1 MIPTVLISSLTCL
14 TIILSVLFFPEIRI
28 GKKTIGVYWIIA
40 LIGALAL
47 LLSRRITFSAL
58 WSGLTAETAV
68 NPLKILLLFL
78 SMTALSVFL
87 DEIGFFRYLAGKA
100 IRIAGERQTVLFYTL
115 YGLVSILTV
124 FTSNDVIIL
133 TFTPFICY
141 FTRCAGIDPLPYL
154 VSEFV
159 AANTWSMALLIGNPT
174 NIYLGGSAGIGFGEY
189 ISVMI
194 LPTLF
199 AGLTSLLVLRLLFHR
214 QLREPIDP
222 VWIEEE
228 KPDPVW
234 LPVGLA
240 HLLLCTALLA
250 VGSYIGLEMWIVSL
264 GFAASLFLFVSV
276 IALIRKRKPRK
287 LLRTVRRLPWPLVP
301 FVLSMFTL
309 VLSLSAYGVTE
320 KIASLLGDRA
330 PILFYGSLSALTAN
344 LVNNIPMS
352 VLFSSVLADGA
363 LTGTGLSAGIYATVI
378 GSNLGAFLT
387 PLGALAG
394 IMWASLLARAGV
406 SFSFKK
412 FTLYGVLI
420 AIPSLAAALF
430 GLWLRLGV

>member
-1 MIPTVLISSLTCL
+1 MIATVLISALTCL
-14 TIILSVLFFPEIRI
+14 LIILSVLLFPEVRI
-28 GKKTIGVYWIIA
+28 GKKKIGVYWIIA
-40 LIGALAL
+40 LIGALSL
-47 LLSRRITFSAL
+47 ILTRRISLPALFAGLSAR
-58 WSGLTAETAV
+58 SAV
-68 NPLKILLLFL
+68 NPIKILVLFL

-87 DEIGFFRYLAGKA
+87 DEIGFFRYLAGAA
-100 IRIAGERQTVLFYTL
+100 IKVAGDRQTVLFYTL

-159 AANTWSMALLIGNPT
+159 AANTWSMALIIGNPT
-174 NIYLGGSAGIGFGEY
+174 NIYLGGSAGITFGEY
-189 ISVMI
+189 LSVMA

-199 AGLTSLLVLRLLFHR
+199 AGLISLVVLRLLFRR
-214 QLREPIDP
+214 QLAEPMDP
-222 VWIEEE
+222 IWTEEE
-228 KPDPVW
+228 KPDRV
-234 LPVGLA
+234 LLTIGLS

-250 VGSYIGLEMWIVSL
+250 VGSYVGFEMWAVSL
-264 GFAASLFLFVSV
+264 GFAVSLFLFVSV
-276 IALIRKRKPRK
+276 VYLIRRKPPRVIA
-287 LLRTVRRLPWPLVP
+287 RTARRLPWPLVP

-309 VLSLSAYGVTE
+309 VLSLSAYGVTQ
-320 KIASLLGDRA
+320 KIGAFLGDRA
-330 PILFYGSLSALTAN
+330 VILSYGGLSCLAAN

-352 VLFSSVLADGA
+352 VLFSSVLSDGA
-363 LTGTGLSAGIYATVI
+363 LTGTNLTAGIYSTVI

-394 IMWASLLARAGV
+394 IMWASMLNRAGV

-412 FTLYGVLI
+412 FTLYGVILVS
-420 AIPSLAAALF
+420 PSLAAALL
-430 GLWLRLGV
+430 GLYLRLAV

>member
-1 MIPTVLISSLTCL
+1 MIPTVLIASLTCL
-14 TIILSVLFFPEIRI
+14 CIILSVLFFPEIRI
-28 GKKTIGVYWIIA
+28 GKKKIGVYWIIA
-40 LIGALAL
+40 LIGALL
-47 LLSRRITFSAL
+47 LVFTRRIAFSDL
-58 WSGLTAETAV
+58 WAGLTEATAV
-68 NPLKILLLFL
+68 NPLKILVLFL

-87 DEIGFFRYLAGKA
+87 DEIGFFRYLAGAAIKA
-100 IRIAGERQTVLFYTL
+100 AGEKQTVLFYTL
-115 YGLVSILTV
+115 YALVSVLTV

-189 ISVMI
+189 VSVMA

-199 AGLTSLLVLRLLFHR
+199 AGLASLLVLRLLFRR
-214 QLREPIDP
+214 QLSEPIDP
-222 VWIEEE
+222 IWVEED
-228 KPDPVW
+228 KPDRIL

-240 HLLLCTALLA
+240 HLLLCTILLA
-250 VGSYIGLEMWIVSL
+250 IGPYVGIPMWCVSL
-264 GFAASLFLFVSV
+264 GFALSLFLFV
-276 IALIRKRKPRK
+276 ALISLFRRRKPRE
-287 LLRTVRRLPWPLVP
+287 LYRTVRRLPWPLVP

-309 VLSLSAYGVTE
+309 VLSLSAYGVTG
-320 KIASLLGDRA
+320 KIGAFLGERA
-330 PILFYGSLSALTAN
+330 VILSYGGLSCLAAN

-352 VLFSSVLADGA
+352 VLFSSVLSDGGLA
-363 LTGTGLSAGIYATVI
+363 GSSLSAGIYATVI

-394 IMWASLLARAGV
+394 IMWASLLNRAGV

-412 FTLYGVLI
+412 FTFYGILLV
-420 AIPSLAAALF
+420 IPSLFAALL
-430 GLWLRLGV
+430 GLYLRIGI

>member
-1 MIPTVLISSLTCL
+1 MILTLLIASLTCL
-14 TIILSVLFFPEIRI
+14 CIILSVLFFPETRI
-28 GKKTIGVYWIIA
+28 GKKKIGVYWIIA
-40 LIGALAL
+40 LIGALL
-47 LLSRRITFSAL
+47 LLLTRRIAL
-58 WSGLTAETAV
+58 SDLLSGLTAQTAV
-68 NPLKILLLFL
+68 NPLKILVLFL

-87 DEIGFFRYLAGKA
+87 DEIGFFRYLAGAAIKA
-100 IRIAGERQTVLFYTL
+100 AGERQTVLFYTL
-115 YGLVSILTV
+115 YALVSVLTV

-189 ISVMI
+189 VSVMA

-199 AGLTSLLVLRLLFHR
+199 AGLASLLVLRILFRR
-214 QLREPIDP
+214 QLAEPIDP
-222 VWIEEE
+222 IWTEEE
-228 KPDPVW
+228 KPDRVL

-240 HLLLCTALLA
+240 HLLLCTVLLA
-250 VGSYIGLEMWIVSL
+250 VGPYVGIAMWCVSL
-264 GFAASLFLFVSV
+264 GFALSLFLFVAV
-276 IALIRKRKPRK
+276 ISLIRRRRPRE
-287 LLRTVRRLPWPLVP
+287 LLRTARRLPWPLVP

-309 VLSLSAYGVTE
+309 VLSLSYYGVTG
-320 KIASLLGDRA
+320 KIGAFLGDRA
-330 PILFYGSLSALTAN
+330 VILSYGGLSCLCAN

-352 VLFSSVLADGA
+352 VLFSSVLSDGGLVEA
-363 LTGTGLSAGIYATVI
+363 KLTAGVYATVI

-394 IMWASLLARAGV
+394 IMWSSLLNRAGV

-412 FTLYGVLI
+412 FTLYGVILV
-420 AIPSLAAALF
+420 IPSLAAALLGLYLRF
-430 GLWLRLGV
+430 GV

>member
-1 MIPTVLISSLTCL
+1 
-14 TIILSVLFFPEIRI
+14 
-28 GKKTIGVYWIIA
+28 
-40 LIGALAL
+40 
-47 LLSRRITFSAL
+47 
-58 WSGLTAETAV
+58 
-68 NPLKILLLFL
+68 
-78 SMTALSVFL
+78 MTALSVFL
-87 DEIGFFRYLAGKA
+87 DEIGFFRYLAGAAIKA
-100 IRIAGERQTVLFYTL
+100 AGEKQTVLFYTL
-115 YGLVSILTV
+115 YALVSVLTV

-189 ISVMI
+189 VSVMA

-199 AGLTSLLVLRLLFHR
+199 AGLASLLVLQLLFRR
-214 QLREPIDP
+214 QLSEPIDP
-222 VWIEEE
+222 IWVEEE
-228 KPDPVW
+228 KPDRIL

-240 HLLLCTALLA
+240 HLLLCTILLA
-250 VGSYIGLEMWIVSL
+250 IGPYVGIPMWCVSL
-264 GFAASLFLFVSV
+264 GFALSLFLFVT
-276 IALIRKRKPRK
+276 LISLFRRRKPRE
-287 LLRTVRRLPWPLVP
+287 LYRTVRRLPWPLVP

-309 VLSLSAYGVTE
+309 VLSLSAYGVTG
-320 KIASLLGDRA
+320 KIGAFLGDRA
-330 PILFYGSLSALTAN
+330 VILSYGGLSCLAAN

-352 VLFSSVLADGA
+352 VLFSSVLSDGGLA
-363 LTGTGLSAGIYATVI
+363 GSSLSAGIYATVI

-394 IMWASLLARAGV
+394 IMWASLLNRAGV

-412 FTLYGVLI
+412 FTFYGILLV
-420 AIPSLAAALF
+420 IPSLFAALL
-430 GLWLRLGV
+430 GLYLRIGV

>member
-14 TIILSVLFFPEIRI
+14 LIILSVLFFPEISVGR
-28 GKKTIGVYWIIA
+28 KRIGVYWIIA
-40 LIGALAL
+40 LFGALSL
-47 LLSRRITFSAL
+47 LLSQRITFSAL
-58 WSGLTAETAV
+58 FAGLSAKTAV
-68 NPLKILLLFL
+68 NPIKILVLFL

-87 DEIGFFRYLAGKA
+87 DEIGFFRYIAGAA
-100 IRIAGERQTVLFYTL
+100 IKVAGERQTVLFYTL
-115 YGLVSILTV
+115 YGLVSLLTV

-189 ISVMI
+189 LSVMA

-199 AGLTSLLVLRLLFHR
+199 AGLTSLLVLRLLFRR
-214 QLREPIDP
+214 QLAEPMDP
-222 VWIEEE
+222 IWTEEP
-228 KPDPVW
+228 KPQP
-234 LPVGLA
+234 LLLGIGLA

-250 VGSYIGLEMWIVSL
+250 VSSYVGFEMWMISL
-264 GFAASLFLFVSV
+264 GFAVSLFLFVSV
-276 IALIRKRKPRK
+276 VSAVRRKAPRE
-287 LLRTVRRLPWPLVP
+287 LLRTARRLPWPLVP
-301 FVLSMFTL
+301 FVLSMFTI
-309 VLSLSAYGVTE
+309 VLSLSSYGVTGR
-320 KIASLLGDRA
+320 IGAFLGDRA
-330 PILFYGSLSALTAN
+330 VILSYGGLSCLAAN

-352 VLFSSVLADGA
+352 VLFSSVLSDGGLTGKA
-363 LTGTGLSAGIYATVI
+363 LTAGIYSTVI

-394 IMWASLLARAGV
+394 IMWASLLNRAGV

-412 FTLYGVLI
+412 FTLYGAILV
-420 AIPSLAAALF
+420 IPSLAAALL
-430 GLWLRLGV
+430 GLYLRLGA

>member
-1 MIPTVLISSLTCL
+1 MIPTILIASLTCL
-14 TIILSVLFFPEIRI
+14 AIILSVLLFPEVRI
-28 GKKTIGVYWIIA
+28 GKKKVGLYWIIA
-40 LIGALAL
+40 LIGAFAL
-47 LLSRRITFSAL
+47 LATGRIGLPVL
-58 WSGLTAETAV
+58 WDGLTTGTAV
-68 NPLKILLLFL
+68 NPLKILVLFL

-87 DEIGFFRYLAGKA
+87 DEIGFFRYLAGAAIKA
-100 IRIAGERQTVLFYTL
+100 AGDNQIVLFYTL
-115 YGLVSILTV
+115 YALVSVLTV

-189 ISVMI
+189 VSVMA

-199 AGLTSLLVLRLLFHR
+199 AGLASLLVLRLLFRR
-214 QLREPIDP
+214 QLAEPIDP
-222 VWIEEE
+222 IWTEEE
-228 KPDPVW
+228 KPDRIL

-250 VGSYIGLEMWIVSL
+250 IGPYLGIEMWIVSL
-264 GFAASLFLFVSV
+264 GFAVSLFLFVSV
-276 IALIRKRKPRK
+276 ISLCRRKKPTD
-287 LLRTVRRLPWPLVP
+287 LLRTARRLPWPLVP

-309 VLSLSAYGVTE
+309 VLSLSAYGVTGR
-320 KIASLLGDRA
+320 IGAFLGDRA
-330 PILFYGSLSALTAN
+330 VIFSYGGLSCLFAN

-352 VLFSSVLADGA
+352 VLFSSVLSDGGLAGNA
-363 LTGTGLSAGIYATVI
+363 LTAGVYATVI

-394 IMWASLLARAGV
+394 IMWSSLLNRAGV

-412 FTLYGVLI
+412 FTLYGVILV
-420 AIPSLAAALF
+420 IPSLAAALLGLYLRF
-430 GLWLRLGV
+430 GV

>member
-1 MIPTVLISSLTCL
+1 MIATVLIASLTCL

-28 GKKTIGVYWIIA
+28 GKKKIGVYWIIS
-40 LIGALAL
+40 LIGALTL
-47 LLSRRITFSAL
+47 LLSRRILISAL
-58 WSGLTAETAV
+58 WAGLTAETAI
-68 NPLKILLLFL
+68 NPLKILVLFL

-87 DEIGFFRYLAGKA
+87 DEIGFFRFLAGAA
-100 IRIAGERQTVLFYTL
+100 IKVAGERQTVLFYTL
-115 YGLVSILTV
+115 YGLVSLLTV

-174 NIYLGGSAGIGFGEY
+174 NIYLGGSSGVGFGEY
-189 ISVMI
+189 LSVMA

-199 AGLTSLLVLRLLFHR
+199 AGFTSLLVLRVLFHR
-214 QLREPIDP
+214 QLAEPMDP
-222 VWIEEE
+222 VWTEEE
-228 KPDPVW
+228 KPDR
-234 LPVGLA
+234 LFLILGLA
-240 HLLLCTALLA
+240 HLLLCTVLLA

-264 GFAASLFLFVSV
+264 GFVVSLFLCATVVSFSRRR
-276 IALIRKRKPRK
+276 APRE
-287 LLRTVRRLPWPLVP
+287 LFRTARRLPWPLVP

-309 VLSLSAYGVTE
+309 VLSLSSYGVTGR
-320 KIASLLGDRA
+320 IGALLGERGV
-330 PILFYGSLSALTAN
+330 ILSYGALSCLAAN

-352 VLFSSVLADGA
+352 VLFSSVLSDGA
-363 LTGTGLSAGIYATVI
+363 LTGANLTEGIYATVI

-394 IMWASLLARAGV
+394 IMWASMLRRAGV

-412 FTLYGVLI
+412 FTFYGMLLV
-420 AIPSLAAALF
+420 IPSLAAALF
-430 GLWLRLGV
+430 GLYLRLRL

>member
-1 MIPTVLISSLTCL
+1 MIPTILISSLTCL
-14 TIILSVLFFPEIRI
+14 LIILSVLFFPEIRV
-28 GKKTIGVYWIIA
+28 GKKKIGVYWIIA
-40 LIGALAL
+40 LLGALTL
-47 LLSRRITFSAL
+47 LLSRRITFSRLVA
-58 WSGLTAETAV
+58 GLTAQTAV
-68 NPLKILLLFL
+68 NPIKILVLFL

-87 DEIGFFRYLAGKA
+87 DEIGFFRYIAGAA
-100 IRIAGERQTVLFYTL
+100 IKVAGERQTVLFYTL
-115 YGLVSILTV
+115 YGLVSLLTV

-189 ISVMI
+189 LSVMA

-199 AGLTSLLVLRLLFHR
+199 AGATSLLVLRLLFRR
-214 QLREPIDP
+214 QLAEPMDP
-222 VWIEEE
+222 IWTEEAKPQPLLLWI
-228 KPDPVW
+228 
-234 LPVGLA
+234 GLA

-250 VGSYIGLEMWIVSL
+250 VSSYVGFEMWMISL
-264 GFAASLFLFVSV
+264 GFAVSLFLFVSV
-276 IALIRKRKPRK
+276 ASLIRKKAPRE
-287 LLRTVRRLPWPLVP
+287 LLRTARRLPWPLVP

-309 VLSLSAYGVTE
+309 VLSLSSYGVTE
-320 KIASLLGDRA
+320 KIGAFLGDRA
-330 PILFYGSLSALTAN
+330 VIFSYGGLSCLSAN
-344 LVNNIPMS
+344 LLNNIPMS

-363 LTGTGLSAGIYATVI
+363 LTGAHLSAGIYSSVI

-394 IMWASLLARAGV
+394 IMWASLLSRAGV

-412 FTLYGVLI
+412 FTLYGVILV
-420 AIPSLAAALF
+420 IPSLAAALL

>member
-1 MIPTVLISSLTCL
+1 MIPTVLIASLTCL
-14 TIILSVLFFPEIRI
+14 FIILSVLFFPEIRI
-28 GKKTIGVYWIIA
+28 GKKKIGVYWIIA
-40 LIGALAL
+40 LTGAL
-47 LLSRRITFSAL
+47 LLLLTRRIAFSDL
-58 WSGLTAETAV
+58 WAGLTAATAV
-68 NPLKILLLFL
+68 NPLKILVLFL

-87 DEIGFFRYLAGKA
+87 DEIGFFRYLAGAAIKA
-100 IRIAGERQTVLFYTL
+100 AGESQTVLFYTL
-115 YGLVSILTV
+115 YALVSVLTV

-174 NIYLGGSAGIGFGEY
+174 NIYLGGSAWIGFGEY
-189 ISVMI
+189 VSVMA

-199 AGLTSLLVLRLLFHR
+199 AGLASLLVLRLLFRR

-222 VWIEEE
+222 VWVEEE
-228 KPDPVW
+228 KPDRIL

-240 HLLLCTALLA
+240 HLLLCTVLLA
-250 VGSYIGLEMWIVSL
+250 IGPYVGIAMWCVSL
-264 GFAASLFLFVSV
+264 GFALSLFLIVS
-276 IALIRKRKPRK
+276 LISLFRRRKPRE
-287 LLRTVRRLPWPLVP
+287 LYRTARRLPWPLVP

-309 VLSLSAYGVTE
+309 VLSLSAHGVTG
-320 KIASLLGDRA
+320 KIGAFLGDRA
-330 PILFYGSLSALTAN
+330 VILSYGGLSCLCAN

-352 VLFSSVLADGA
+352 VLFSSVLSDG
-363 LTGTGLSAGIYATVI
+363 GLSGSSLTAGIYSTVI

-394 IMWASLLARAGV
+394 IMWSSLLNRAGV
-406 SFSFKK
+406 PFSFKK
-412 FTLYGVLI
+412 FTFYGILLV
-420 AIPSLAAALF
+420 IPSLAAALF
-430 GLWLRLGV
+430 GLYLRLGA

>member
-1 MIPTVLISSLTCL
+1 MIPTILIASLTAL

-28 GKKTIGVYWIIA
+28 GKKKIGIYWVIA
-40 LIGALAL
+40 LIGAITLI
-47 LLSRRITFSAL
+47 LSRRISLSAL
-58 WSGLTAETAV
+58 WAGLSSETAI
-68 NPLKILLLFL
+68 NPLTILILFL
-78 SMTALSVFL
+78 SMTSLSIFL

-100 IRIAGERQTVLFYTL
+100 IRVAGEKQTVLFYTL

-189 ISVMI
+189 LSVMA

-199 AGLTSLLVLRLLFHR
+199 AGVTSLLVLRLLFAR
-214 QLREPIDP
+214 QLAEPMDP
-222 VWIEEE
+222 IWTEEE
-228 KPDPVW
+228 KPDRVL
-234 LPVGLA
+234 LPIGLA
-240 HLLLCTALLA
+240 HLLLSTVLLA
-250 VGSYIGLEMWIVSL
+250 VGSYIGLPMWIVSL
-264 GFAASLFLFVSV
+264 GFAVSLFLFVLLAS
-276 IALIRKRKPRK
+276 LIRKKRPRE
-287 LLRTVRRLPWPLVP
+287 LARTVRRLPWPLVP
-301 FVLSMFTL
+301 FVLSMFTV
-309 VLSLSAYGVTE
+309 VLTLSAYGVTGRIGE
-320 KIASLLGDRA
+320 WLGDRA
-330 PILFYGSLSALTAN
+330 PIFSYGALSCLTAN

-352 VLFSSVLADGA
+352 VLFSSILADGA
-363 LTGTGLSAGIYATVI
+363 LAGANLSAGIYAAVI

-394 IMWASLLARAGV
+394 IMWASLLRRAGV

-412 FTLYGVLI
+412 FTLYGVILV
-420 AIPSLAAALF
+420 IPSLAAALF
-430 GLWLRLGV
+430 GLWLRLGI

>member
-1 MIPTVLISSLTCL
+1 MIATVLISALTCL
-14 TIILSVLFFPEIRI
+14 LIILSVLLFPEVRI
-28 GKKTIGVYWIIA
+28 GKKKIGVYWIIA
-40 LIGALAL
+40 LIGALSL
-47 LLSRRITFSAL
+47 ILTRRISLPALFAGLSAR
-58 WSGLTAETAV
+58 SAV
-68 NPLKILLLFL
+68 NPIKILVLFL

-87 DEIGFFRYLAGKA
+87 DEIGFFRYLAGAA
-100 IRIAGERQTVLFYTL
+100 IKVAGDRQTVLFYTL

-159 AANTWSMALLIGNPT
+159 AANTWSMALIIGNPT
-174 NIYLGGSAGIGFGEY
+174 NIYLGGSAGITFGEY
-189 ISVMI
+189 LSVMA

-199 AGLTSLLVLRLLFHR
+199 AGLISLVVLRLLFRR
-214 QLREPIDP
+214 QLAEPMDP
-222 VWIEEE
+222 IWTEEE
-228 KPDPVW
+228 KPDRV
-234 LPVGLA
+234 LLTIGLS

-250 VGSYIGLEMWIVSL
+250 VGSYVGFEMWAVSL
-264 GFAASLFLFVSV
+264 GFAVSLFLFVSV
-276 IALIRKRKPRK
+276 VYLIRRKPPRVIA
-287 LLRTVRRLPWPLVP
+287 RTARRLPWPLVP

-309 VLSLSAYGVTE
+309 VLSLSAYGVTQ
-320 KIASLLGDRA
+320 KIGAFLGDRA
-330 PILFYGSLSALTAN
+330 VILSYGGLSCLAAN

-352 VLFSSVLADGA
+352 VLFSSVLSDGA
-363 LTGTGLSAGIYATVI
+363 LTGTNLTAGIYSTVI

-394 IMWASLLARAGV
+394 IMWASMLNRAGV

-412 FTLYGVLI
+412 FTLYGVILV
-420 AIPSLAAALF
+420 IPSLAAALL
-430 GLWLRLGV
+430 GLYLRLAV

>member
-1 MIPTVLISSLTCL
+1 MIPTILIASLTCL
-14 TIILSVLFFPEIRI
+14 AIILSVLLFPEVRI
-28 GKKTIGVYWIIA
+28 GKKKVGLYWIIA

-47 LLSRRITFSAL
+47 LATGRIGLPVL
-58 WSGLTAETAV
+58 WDGLTTGTAV
-68 NPLKILLLFL
+68 NPLKILVLFL

-87 DEIGFFRYLAGKA
+87 DEIGFFRYLAGAAIKA
-100 IRIAGERQTVLFYTL
+100 AGDNQIVLFYTL
-115 YGLVSILTV
+115 YALVSVLTV

-189 ISVMI
+189 VSVMA

-199 AGLTSLLVLRLLFHR
+199 AGLASLLVLRLLFRR
-214 QLREPIDP
+214 QLAEPIDP
-222 VWIEEE
+222 IWTEEE
-228 KPDPVW
+228 KPDRIL

-250 VGSYIGLEMWIVSL
+250 IGPYLGIGMWIVSL
-264 GFAASLFLFVSV
+264 GFAVSLFLFVSV
-276 IALIRKRKPRK
+276 ISLCRRKKPTE
-287 LLRTVRRLPWPLVP
+287 LLRTARRLPWPLVP

-309 VLSLSAYGVTE
+309 VLLLSAYGVTGR
-320 KIASLLGDRA
+320 IGAFLGDRA
-330 PILFYGSLSALTAN
+330 VIFSYGGLSCLFAN

-352 VLFSSVLADGA
+352 VLFSSVLSDGGLAGNA
-363 LTGTGLSAGIYATVI
+363 LTAGVYATVI

-394 IMWASLLARAGV
+394 IMWSSLLNRAGV

-412 FTLYGVLI
+412 FTLYGVILV
-420 AIPSLAAALF
+420 IPSLAAALLGLYLRF
-430 GLWLRLGV
+430 GV